1 MAKSENTHT
10 IHSHEDIDLENEF
23 GAHNYKPIPVVISR
37 GEGVHVW
44 DTDGK
49 VYYDFLSAYSAL
61 NQGHRHPRL
70 LEVARGQL
78 EKLTLTSRAF
88 YNDKLGLAEQ
98 FLAETFGYDK
108 TLMMN
113 SGAEAV
119 ETALKLARRWGYDM
133 KGIPDNK
140 AVIIAAAHNFHG
152 RTLGTISFSTDKS
165 SRGGF
170 GPFLPGVEI
179 VNYNDTAGLEK
190 ALQSPN
196 ICAFLVEPIQGEA
209 GVIVPDGGY
218 LTKVRELC
226 TKYNVLMVADEIQT
240 GLGRTG
246 KMLCCDYEDVH
257 PDVLILGKALS
268 GGFLPV
274 SAVLC
279 NDDIML
285 NIKPGEHGST
295 FGGNPMAAVLCVEAI
310 KIIVEEKLSENA
322 YELGFYFRERMNAI
336 NSPVIK
342 EVRGKGLFNAI
353 QFNFPEESGKAYQ
366 LCIALKDNGLLSKDT
381 HGNTIRFAP
390 PLIITKEQLEECCDL
405 IEKTIL
411 AFSY

>member
-1 MAKSENTHT
+1 MTEQLKTDIINSEDF
-10 IHSHEDIDLENEF
+10 IELENNF

-37 GEGVHVW
+37 GEGVFVW
-44 DTDGK
+44 DTEGK
-49 VYYDFLSAYSAL
+49 RYYDFLSAYSAL

-70 LEVARGQL
+70 LEIAKEQL
-78 EKLTLTSRAF
+78 ENVTLTSRAF

-98 FLAETFGYDK
+98 FLADTFRYDK

-119 ETALKLARRWGYDM
+119 ESALKLARRWGYDV
-133 KGIPDNK
+133 KGIAENK
-140 AVIIAAAHNFHG
+140 AVIIGAAHNFHG

-165 SRGGF
+165 SKGGF
-170 GPFLPGVEI
+170 GPFVPGIEVI
-179 VNYNDTAGLEK
+179 NYNDIEALEK

-196 ICAFLVEPIQGEA
+196 VCAFLVEPVQGEA
-209 GVIVPDGGY
+209 GVIVPDEGY

-226 TKYNVLMVADEIQT
+226 TQYNVMMMADEIQT

-246 KMLCCDYEDVH
+246 KMLCCNYEDVH
-257 PDVLILGKALS
+257 PDILILGKALS

-279 NDDIML
+279 NDEIML

-295 FGGNPMAAVLCVEAI
+295 FGGNPMAAVLTVEAV
-310 KIIVEEKLSENA
+310 KIIVEERLSENA
-322 YELGFYFRERMNAI
+322 YELGQHFRKCMKAI
-336 NSPVIK
+336 NSPIIK
-342 EVRGKGLFNAI
+342 EVRGKGLFNAME
-353 QFNFPEESGKAYQ
+353 FNFPEESPKGYE
-366 LCIALKDNGLLSKDT
+366 LCIALKENGLLAKDT

-390 PLIITKEQLEECCDL
+390 PLIITKEQLEECCDI
-405 IEKTIL
+405 IEKTIVN
-411 AFSY
+411 FS